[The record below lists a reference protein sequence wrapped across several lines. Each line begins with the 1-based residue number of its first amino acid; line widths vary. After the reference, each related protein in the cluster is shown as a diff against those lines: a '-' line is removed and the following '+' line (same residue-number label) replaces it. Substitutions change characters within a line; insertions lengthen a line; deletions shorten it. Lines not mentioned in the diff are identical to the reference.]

1 MTPTQPAV
9 PPAAPVVTPVPTP
22 VPAPK
27 PLTTAQLA
35 AASARFP
42 LVVFKDGFNQEH
54 PAIVTWMNADSN
66 DTVDMIVFNRV
77 GTSIGRSKVAHG
89 FDLNQWHT
97 YDEPVPPYTP
107 TQLASAL
114 QSVNA
119 AQSVVDAAQEK
130 IDNMPAP
137 GTVGAQQ
144 DLKAAKAG
152 LASAQKTYNA
162 MKAKK

>member
-1 MTPTQPAV
+1 MAPTQPAV
-9 PPAAPVVTPVPTP
+9 PTPAPVVTPVPTP

-77 GTSIGRSKVAHG
+77 GKSIGRSKVAHG

-114 QSVNA
+114 QSVNS
-119 AQSVVDAAQEK
+119 AQSAVDAAQTK
-130 IDNMPAP
+130 LDNQPTP
-137 GTVGAQQ
+137 GTVAAQQ
-144 DLKAAKAG
+144 ASLAA
-152 LASAQKTYNA
+152 AQKTYAA